1 MRYTV
6 HMPYPVY
13 KLSTLRGRAKDGNY
27 SDPPIGG
34 AYIDYQQW
42 YDRQG
47 FYFTPYKMKG
57 YYIARLT
64 MPHVR
69 GIIQFFRLL
78 DQQDNGYTP
87 IRIKDKDGFD
97 ILADIL

>member
-6 HMPYPVY
+6 HMPLANG
-13 KLSTLRGRAKDGNY
+13 KLSTLRGRFKNNNY

-34 AYIDYQQW
+34 TYIDYQQW

-47 FYFTPYKMKG
+47 FYFTSHKMKG

-64 MPHVR
+64 MPLVH

-78 DQQDNGYTP
+78 DEQDNGYTP
-87 IRIKDKDGFD
+87 ILIKDQDGFD